1 MKRLEQEPLARPRSL
16 PELMSLAAAM
26 EREAVRRYG
35 QLAAEMAQRGDH
47 GLAATFQA
55 MEEEERDHL
64 DGVERWSRTLTG
76 TLPRETTQLWELP
89 PEIAR
94 SWEEAAGS
102 ARLTPYRA
110 LSIAV
115 VNEERGF
122 AFYSYLAARAED
134 PTVRET
140 AERLAA
146 EELSHAALLRRE
158 RRRAYRRERGAA
170 AAPVALPVTEVEFAR
185 RWQDLELAA
194 AQRLAAI
201 AERLTALDCA
211 VDAAALEAA
220 AGEAHRPLPPA
231 AIDPALAQQSRTEL
245 LRAALA
251 EIERLYDFY
260 ADLADHAGSE
270 AVLRLAQDAAA
281 DAVRRLGAIAT
292 RLHAPEPGA

>member
-1 MKRLEQEPLARPRSL
+1 MKRLEQEPVARARTL

-35 QLAAEMAQRGDH
+35 QFAAEMARRGEH
-47 GLAATFQA
+47 GLAATFRA

-76 TLPRETTQLWELP
+76 TPPHVAAQPWELP

-94 SWEEAAGS
+94 SWDEAAGS

-110 LSIAV
+110 LGIAV
-115 VNEERGF
+115 LNEERGF
-122 AFYSYLAARAED
+122 AFYTYLAAKAED
-134 PTVRET
+134 PSVREA

-146 EELSHAALLRRE
+146 EELNHAALLRRE
-158 RRRAYRRERGAA
+158 RRRAYRRERGGEPMPA
-170 AAPVALPVTEVEFAR
+170 ALPTTEVEFAE
-185 RWQDLELAA
+185 RWQRLELAV
-194 AQRLAAI
+194 AQRLAAL
-201 AERLTALDCA
+201 AERLTALGCA

-231 AIDPALAQQSRTEL
+231 AAAPSQQSRAEL
-245 LRAALA
+245 LQAALA
-251 EIERLYDFY
+251 EVERLYDFY

-270 AVLRLAQDAAA
+270 AVLRLAQNAAS